1 MVLTQ
6 AFLRVLLDDK
16 DGNLIDSCCD
26 VDQAS
31 EKSSSDFTMAIN
43 DFLFEQNIDNIN
55 LVKLLKYIKE
65 SNVMHKVSLGT

>member
-6 AFLRVLLDDK
+6 AFLRVLLNDK

-26 VDQAS
+26 LAQAS
-31 EKSSSDFTMAIN
+31 SIASDFTMAIN

-65 SNVMHKVSLGT
+65 SNIMHKVNLAT